1 MEGLAR
7 RPVVREADIFA
18 ALLPRGFTPKANAT
32 RTPRP
37 LAPTPDAE
45 RDDRLADD
53 HSSRRVPTLAVLSPK
68 TPRALMQSVPMTAHD
83 GSLVWR
89 FLCDW
94 VNAQADKSP
103 IEFEI
108 RSGESEVMRALQAS
122 KMAKAKAKRNR
133 FQAEIEEFEAEVKGF
148 AKKGDLR
155 HAATY
160 VVQLSKMKDALSG
173 FRRQM
178 ESILEEEA
186 KLQWKSSDFSKLDD
200 IAEEMEPSDEIRAFG
215 SALGEQVPL
224 GTPIA
229 TKDVAISNWLSK
241 LEASMTTILQ
251 ACVRAAISDYAR
263 KEFRKWCLLWPEQ
276 VLLATVLYAWT
287 IQGELANSKASG
299 AEAAASW
306 HHVVELMTE
315 KIQSLTKELKASAAI
330 SGRATLTSVIQLLL
344 HLRDVSRT
352 IQSEVSVS
360 TREEGAQTDTM
371 TWLMQPRF
379 YYDANVFCVKVMAF
393 AALQYGFEYQGN
405 ASPPILVTPLTLRC
419 YHAIALH
426 GGTLMRGS
434 LIAGPAGSGKATV
447 AQGLA
452 RLCGRLLVSFSC
464 GSQMQASAATF
475 EDIVRNISGV
485 VMNAVAA
492 HHTTCAVLDLKVKI
506 KRGVQ
511 FLVVESTAAK
521 TTPGTDVNPLRDRIQ
536 FAFRPVELVEPD
548 IGRLAEFF
556 LLLGHEHDKF
566 HVNTIVTKTIRE
578 AKSAG
583 AGVQT
588 WLVLDG
594 DLDSSWAEPMLL
606 TADRSPSARGFLLPS
621 GKHMSIPESMRLV
634 FETTTLASISPT
646 FLTRLSLVHV
656 GFDTSPTDWRRAL
669 GAWKRRHKDAFDPEP
684 FRTELYELLDVLCDE
699 TVDACS
705 DFVRE
710 NFVVPQPSSSRWR
723 LLSFFNLLHS
733 LLLQS
738 WPKMCAMV
746 SGKQRKTSMH
756 CYFLQAL
763 VWGIGH
769 TSDRTERVKFHAFL
783 RQHIVHGPRSAES
796 SLKRVLILFFPSGT
810 MGTGTA
816 TSLAASL
823 RGESL
828 SPGSSSSAGASTIAP
843 KETIYNFA
851 FSADFG
857 LKWMRWPDFFDHW
870 IQTRAELLESRRVA
884 RSTHLQGQGRRGSVG
899 ATGIAGPS
907 AASGPAATTLPS
919 LSETMLAIPDAC
931 GSNQV
936 VVRTPALAN
945 SICLMEPLLK
955 AGYVPLLIGP
965 RDVGKSTTG
974 RVYLELSANP
984 SDLQALAA
992 ATTTAA
998 AAAGSSSGLNAEFTE
1013 QDASVRRYEWI
1024 YFGSSVK
1031 ATDVLEQLQMFL
1043 ERRRL
1048 RHRRSSVSPAAPTS
1062 ASPSQSMAIFVD
1074 DLHCARV
1081 GETNNSALELFRALV
1096 EHRQVVHR
1104 TASALMPCTGMDL
1117 LASISTRGGRADAE
1131 VYRAVARTV
1140 PIALPPFTDAD
1151 LSSICSAV
1159 LTSALAQDRQGAD
1172 DQTVELSYS
1181 AAQEVSQL
1189 QSILLKS
1196 SIKLYRVLSSDTWVL
1211 QPTAP
1216 GGGAST
1222 AGPGPASHSYRHFAA
1237 HSAFSPAKAHY
1248 RFHTRLIFDVLRSV
1262 CGHTRINLAVSE
1274 KPLLARLWCHESA
1287 RVYGDR
1293 LVHADDNKLFYQLLQ
1308 DIATTHFVLTP
1319 DAILSSSSA
1328 SSDGRHG
1335 NTSSSS
1341 LATWLQH
1348 HAHFTFIGE
1357 SSGAGT
1363 IDGYRE
1369 VHELQK
1375 VELSIERSMMAMY
1388 RANVLT
1394 ESLEL
1399 ALCPYVIQH
1408 IFRLTRVLRHQD
1420 THLLLLG
1427 ALGRK
1432 MQTITRLAAF
1442 ICRKASMTFH
1452 VPRVTAD
1459 RSEQDVVDA
1468 WKRTLRHALLQ
1479 CIRRPD
1485 DAIVL
1490 IVKDWWLECDAIYG
1504 VLDRY
1509 LSGAS
1514 KLLSDVIDYDD
1525 LDESILAFLREESE
1539 RDRRDQLARRQSAES
1554 SLQAERSSSLLL
1566 HSKSAVMEFFFR
1578 CVRRRFQLALILATS
1593 PSLSGGSNAGASRR
1607 ASVLTR
1613 YPHLQSN
1620 TTINFFAEWPEE
1632 SLHVIAEKCFAPAFM
1647 TEKERLGQL
1656 SQACVGIFSRTRLE
1670 LEKWRSAATN
1680 GSDTA
1685 DDAAANAHDTAKLEK
1700 GDTLLAWYDRQA
1712 SALAIEPSVMV
1723 EQISLFTT
1731 YWPRL
1736 QREVEASKAKYQAGL
1751 EFIARTEQMLA
1762 VEQSQ
1767 QQILQPEMEKRTAVT
1782 RRMSGNLEK
1791 EKLTAVK
1798 LNKALEMEA
1807 AMVDSQRER
1816 LQLVE
1821 REYAELVGES
1831 RSAFELKCQAMLVFQ
1846 EAVSHPETPDQAIA
1860 AATAS
1865 ETIQESGG
1873 ESQAPASVS
1882 APAPSEK
1889 AEQGPHD
1896 AAARRLR
1903 WVLIKS
1909 FVSILHVPTSLRQ
1922 LAECIGV
1929 IFGIEPIE
1937 ARDELDPDEIV
1948 LDYWE
1953 SVTARLQTPEFWDAL
1968 VHFDMRRRM
1977 NEQVVA
1983 RVLPICTAPDFESSM
1998 FSAIHEL
2005 AGILCEW
2012 VQACA
2017 TFARDFV
2024 LAEPKFAQ
2032 LSHERAAYAASIAQ
2046 LKARE
2051 AEMQA
2056 QANATTHVHA
2066 MRELSEQERKEIE
2079 DKLKDNSSTLQ
2090 ITTSVWNVLQ
2100 SSKRRWRES
2109 LDHYTEFNVQAMGD
2123 LLLAT
2128 AAVVYGG
2135 ALTAQARSALRAHW
2149 ADELNQRFLMH
2160 SPCHA
2165 PRLLSDAFLV
2175 DPRTLARWTMDGIP
2189 AHDPVA
2195 LESAV
2200 ILSHSFLLP
2209 FIIDPFGMASEW
2221 IAKQEAGT
2229 GFRRLSASTR
2239 DSDELWQDVVRSIK
2253 KKRSMLIENVD
2264 ERCLYDLLSL
2274 VQAKRR
2280 TRFDALNRDL
2290 STLANTVAA
2299 YASPSQMHRTD
2310 VPSPSHAVEGA
2321 TSMRRISSVGI
2332 GLGISPITANS
2343 SAAMNFHGSHRCW
2356 LQVPSDGLGA
2366 GASSSDAGDE
2376 AGDGHASILE
2386 FSSEACRI
2394 YLVYSQSDQLPTWIA
2409 PLSSQL
2415 SVVRFELSL
2424 PFTASKTMD
2433 TVLERH
2439 HAMHVLTEMQ
2449 TLQLDVLSCEEQMET
2464 IENEILDFFGVEQPS
2479 VVYADTTKALKIIGN
2494 RSSLHTLE
2502 SSKLDSLSKIHT
2514 LNEQLAK
2521 YDTLVARVIDVAL
2534 VWRDCHGMATV
2545 EARAIAATHEVDTAA
2560 VFPLQWIWMV
2570 LTRVL
2575 DEASPEAMADGT
2587 GVAKFTASIRQC
2599 VGAAVSDE
2607 DRLLFDFLLA
2617 FRIYHRRSRVVISID
2632 REHAATL
2639 VRSSLSQDESSLLRR
2654 LVLLLEASAESQL
2667 KAVTSVVTSKLLT
2680 VRPDGLSVQKWRA
2693 LCFLAE
2699 QYKPLREWILRTHE
2713 AIQQQILNK
2722 SPTGDPPSTTTHNS
2736 GTAIHEWKVS
2746 RQIKRHGLERSVEEI
2761 TKAGAQRQVTIDTS
2775 AIDVVSDEALHAN
2788 LVLAVQKGHWFVLP
2802 DVDAMSRSRVAVVRQ
2817 VLASIHEL
2825 TPHSDF
2831 RLWLSA
2837 RRRPQRAFT
2846 HIVESEQLL
2855 AKSVRPQACEY
2866 QRVASLVR
2874 SSLFTL
2880 YASGSP
2886 RITGEHHDDTGFKV
2900 ISDLVHAAETLNSV
2914 SWPNLLVQAEALWA
2928 SDELGLAAL
2937 EQDAVMTDS
2946 MLQRSIR
2953 RRGFVRQLRYTL
2965 EYQGVLTVQSRWS
2978 KRGPPQAVQ
2987 PSVRPST
2994 GSSLIH
3000 RTALC
3005 LDALLR
3011 FAAELEG
3018 FPLLHDSKLL
3028 AERHPCEYKRPL
3040 NNVLCHEIRHLL
3052 QAREAILCEIGCLQA
3067 VSHGVEVATHD
3078 VREQF
3083 EALLRHEA
3091 PVSWLAY
3098 LPFPPERHAHDRG
3111 RDSVSL
3117 DVFQA
3122 CFIDRLKYF
3131 NTWIEQGQPRRLA
3144 MDKFQ
3149 SCEYVLEAIH
3159 QHVLRNFVGTTV
3171 CASNCLQVV
3180 RVLEDRPQLSL
3191 LGAHDDAFFLSG
3203 WRAMG
3208 YLQLDVQVTSGAS
3221 GTSPER
3227 KRSQPTARVAHDL
3240 SRLGFQGIPV
3250 VLEVTTKCLSPSD
3263 GAAVNSSTSSSPSR
3277 PPTSGMAGPQDRASV
3292 SRTEFICPVYRT
3304 LSVADNSDDD
3314 RRTRGPDSAPE
3325 ASLAILSTLPLP
3337 QHAFSGSSLRVVV
3350 CPDAT
3355 DTAASKELI

>member
-18 ALLPRGFTPKANAT
+18 ALLPRGFAPKANAT

-45 RDDRLADD
+45 RDDRLATSSAADD

-94 VNAQADKSP
+94 VNAQLAMEVAASIPGFGTVSQRTHALRIRVSSFGNEFSAAISVNPASSGLESAQAGLFKFDFAHGKSNRP
-103 IEFEI
+103 LA
-108 RSGESEVMRALQAS
+108 GG
-122 KMAKAKAKRNR
+122 KAKLVLPSSPNTARASPRAQQLQFRLK
-133 FQAEIEEFEAEVKGF
+133 AEIEEFEAEVKGF

-200 IAEEMEPSDEIRAFG
+200 IAEEMEPYE
-215 SALGEQVPL
+215 
-224 GTPIA
+224 
-229 TKDVAISNWLSK
+229 K
-241 LEASMTTILQ
+241 L
-251 ACVRAAISDYAR
+251 

-330 SGRATLTSVIQLLL
+330 SGRAALTSVIQLLL

-452 RLCGRLLVSFSC
+452 RLCGRLLVPFSC
-464 GSQMQASAATF
+464 GSQTQASAATF
-475 EDIVRNISGV
+475 EDIVRNVSGV

-511 FLVVESTAAK
+511 FFVVESTAAK

-566 HVNTIVTKTIRE
+566 HVNTVVTKTIRE

-583 AGVQT
+583 ASVQT

-621 GKHMSIPESMRLV
+621 GKHMRIPESMRLI

-723 LLSFFNLLHS
+723 LLSFLNLLHS

-738 WPKMCAMV
+738 WPKMCVMV

-810 MGTGTA
+810 MGTGTT

-828 SPGSSSSAGASTIAP
+828 SPGSPSSAGASTIAP

-984 SDLQALAA
+984 SDPQALAA
-992 ATTTAA
+992 TTTTTTTTTTTAA
-998 AAAGSSSGLNAEFTE
+998 AAAAVGSSSGLNAEFTE
-1013 QDASVRRYEWI
+1013 QDGSVRRYEWI

-1048 RHRRSSVSPAAPTS
+1048 RHRRSSVSPAAQTS

-1140 PIALPPFTDAD
+1140 PIALTPFTDAD
-1151 LSSICSAV
+1151 LSSICSTV
-1159 LTSALAQDRQGAD
+1159 LTSALAQDGQGAD

-1216 GGGAST
+1216 GGGASI

-1293 LVHADDNKLFYQLLQ
+1293 LVHADDSKLFYQLLQ

-1319 DAILSSSSA
+1319 DAILASSSA
-1328 SSDGRHG
+1328 
-1335 NTSSSS
+1335 SSSS

-1375 VELSIERSMMAMY
+1375 VELSIERSMMAMH

-1490 IVKDWWLECDAIYG
+1490 IVKDWWLECDAVYG

-1539 RDRRDQLARRQSAES
+1539 RDRRDQLARRQSAEA

-1593 PSLSGGSNAGASRR
+1593 PSLSGGSDTRR

-1656 SQACVGIFSRTRLE
+1656 SQACVGIFTRTRLE

-1680 GSDTA
+1680 GSDVA
-1685 DDAAANAHDTAKLEK
+1685 DDAAANAHDTAKLDK

-1846 EAVSHPETPDQAIA
+1846 EAVSHPETLDQTIA

-1865 ETIQESGG
+1865 ETIQDSGD

-1882 APAPSEK
+1882 VPAPSEK

-2032 LSHERAAYAASIAQ
+2032 LSHERAAYAAAIAQ

-2135 ALTAQARSALRAHW
+2135 ALTAQARLALRAHW

-2160 SPCHA
+2160 SPCLA

-2175 DPRTLARWTMDGIP
+2175 EPRTLARWTMDGIP

-2310 VPSPSHAVEGA
+2310 VSSPSHAVEGA

-2415 SVVRFELSL
+2415 SVVRFEFSLS
-2424 PFTASKTMD
+2424 FTASKTMD

-2479 VVYADTTKALKIIGN
+2479 LVYADTTKALKIIGN

-2545 EARAIAATHEVDTAA
+2545 ESRAIAANHEVDTAA

-2587 GVAKFTASIRQC
+2587 GVAKFTSSIRQC

-2617 FRIYHRRSRVVISID
+2617 FRIYHRRSRVVVSID

-2654 LVLLLEASAESQL
+2654 LVLLLEVSAESQL

-2680 VRPDGLSVQKWRA
+2680 LDVPIVLVA
-2693 LCFLAE
+2693 
-2699 QYKPLREWILRTHE
+2699 
-2713 AIQQQILNK
+2713 
-2722 SPTGDPPSTTTHNS
+2722 SPATD
-2736 GTAIHEWKVS
+2736 V
-2746 RQIKRHGLERSVEEI
+2746 VEEI

-2825 TPHSDF
+2825 TPHTDF

-2866 QRVASLVR
+2866 QRVANLVR

-2880 YASGSP
+2880 YASG
-2886 RITGEHHDDTGFKV
+2886 
-2900 ISDLVHAAETLNSV
+2900 
-2914 SWPNLLVQAEALWA
+2914 
-2928 SDELGLAAL
+2928 
-2937 EQDAVMTDS
+2937 
-2946 MLQRSIR
+2946 
-2953 RRGFVRQLRYTL
+2953 
-2965 EYQGVLTVQSRWS
+2965 
-2978 KRGPPQAVQ
+2978 AVQ
-2987 PSVRPST
+2987 PGVRPST

-3052 QAREAILCEIGCLQA
+3052 QAREAILWEIGCLQA
-3067 VSHGVEVATHD
+3067 VSHGLEVATHD

-3221 GTSPER
+3221 GMSPER

-3240 SRLGFQGIPV
+3240 SRLGFQGVPV

-3263 GAAVNSSTSSSPSR
+3263 GAAVNSLTSSSPSR

-3304 LSVADNSDDD
+3304 LSVTDNSDGD

-3325 ASLAILSTLPLP
+3325 ASLAILSTLPQP